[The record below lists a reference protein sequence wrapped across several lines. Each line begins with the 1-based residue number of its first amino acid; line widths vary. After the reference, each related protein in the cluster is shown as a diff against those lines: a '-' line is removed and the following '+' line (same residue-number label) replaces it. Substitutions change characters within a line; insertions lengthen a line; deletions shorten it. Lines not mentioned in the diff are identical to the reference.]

1 MSKIQGKERVLKLA
15 KSTGVVA
22 FVAALAACT
31 PTAEVTYSLERK
43 SDVSIAYQLAT
54 STVAIGVSATVDG
67 SSLGGVSFET
77 IDLSQ
82 RTIELKNGRW
92 MDGNTPVALVAFVGP
107 SASPNH
113 LVWIEPTESIWKDV
127 AIAPSYRPNTLLLK
141 ELAIDTKDNRKEV
154 IETVGAVAV
163 GLVKAA
169 AGVPFSLTLDDNRPQ
184 APPASAQRGQIL
196 QLPIILSLEDLTRQI
211 SRGGATIGF
220 QAGQE
225 TKNLTFESE
234 LARSGKRRALLTSE
248 CRQGTLTLTPTGGA
262 PIPFGITYADPKK
275 VMTLPLPS
283 KGKIELGSLCGGNV
297 VIEQATKSSGK
308 EIADTLFAQIE
319 QLRKAVSPNN

>member
-1 MSKIQGKERVLKLA
+1 MLKTHANARRA
-15 KSTGVVA
+15 KFAQSTGIVA
-22 FVAALAACT
+22 LLTALAACT
-31 PTAEVTYSLERK
+31 PTAEVTYSRERK

-54 STVAIGVSATVDG
+54 STVAIGISATIDG

-82 RTIELKNGRW
+82 RTIELKGGRW
-92 MDGNTPVALVAFVGP
+92 MDGDNPVALVAFVGP

-127 AIAPSYRPNTLLLK
+127 AVAASYRPNTLLLK

-163 GLVKAA
+163 GLVKVA
-169 AGVPFSLTLDDNRPQ
+169 AGMPFSATLDGEK
-184 APPASAQRGQIL
+184 PPAPQTNAERGAVL
-196 QLPIILSLEDLTRQI
+196 QLPIILSLEDLMRQR
-211 SRGGATIGF
+211 SQGGATIGF
-220 QAGQE
+220 QQGPE
-225 TKNLTFESE
+225 TKNLTFENE
-234 LARSGKRRALLTSE
+234 LARTGKRRALLTSE

-262 PIPFGITYADPKK
+262 PIPFGITYADPRK
-275 VMTLPLPS
+275 VMTLPLPT

-297 VIEQATKSSGK
+297 VIEQATKSTGK

-319 QLRKAVSPNN
+319 QLRKAVNPSN